1 MTYSIETVDFNGR
14 EESTPITASTDKSA
28 IRAMRTWVSRYAT
41 EQASRGNQGQSTNA
55 FLAFAKSDGTRG
67 YINPNGSAAV
77 TGKSWV

>member
-14 EESTPITASTDKSA
+14 EESTPITATTDKSA
-28 IRAMRTWVSRYAT
+28 IRAMRTWVSRYA
-41 EQASRGNQGQSTNA
+41 SNQGQNINA
-55 FLAFAKSDGTRG
+55 FLAFAKPDGTRG